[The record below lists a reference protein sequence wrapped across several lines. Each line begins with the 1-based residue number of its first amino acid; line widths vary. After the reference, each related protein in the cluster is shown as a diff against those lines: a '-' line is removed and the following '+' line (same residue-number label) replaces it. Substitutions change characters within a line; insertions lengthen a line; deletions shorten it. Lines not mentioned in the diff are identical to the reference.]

1 MYKIIESI
9 NSVLKPYYT
18 PMMIGLIVIIFL
30 FASYYAYTL
39 YVSPKIENELH
50 MDVANAKQR
59 NKQASIYYFYTDWCP
74 HCKKASPEWSK
85 FKSKYG
91 DNSNLVN
98 DYKINC
104 IGVDCGNEED
114 PQVKDLVSLHSVNS
128 YPTVKLVLDKGDV
141 IDFDSKITN
150 DTLEQ
155 FVNTVLRN
163 D

>member
-9 NSVLKPYYT
+9 NNVLKPYYT
-18 PMMIGLIVIIFL
+18 PIMVFSIVIVFL
-30 FASYYAYTL
+30 LATYYAYKL
-39 YVSPKIENELH
+39 YAAPKIENDAH
-50 MDVANAKQR
+50 SDVANAKQR
-59 NKQASIYYFYTDWCP
+59 NKQATLYYFYTNWCP
-74 HCKKASPEWSK
+74 HCKKASPEWNK

-104 IGVDCGNEED
+104 IGVDCANEEN
-114 PQVKDLVSLHSVNS
+114 PQVKDLVSLHSVDS
-128 YPTVKLVLDKGDV
+128 YPTVKLVLDEGDV

-150 DTLEQ
+150 ETLEQ